1 MNGDGCIN
9 ICYVRRLCACGGC
22 CFFYVCLLIVVV
34 CVGWCCVYSIV
45 CVLYLLWVE
54 CVSCVDG
61 LFECVGTTFVCGCD
75 AVVLCMTY

>member
-1 MNGDGCIN
+1 MALGVLIF
-9 ICYVRRLCACGGC
+9 VTSGGC
-22 CFFYVCLLIVVV
+22 VRVVVVVFFYVCLLIVVV
-34 CVGWCCVYSIV
+34 CVGWCCVYSVV